1 MRLFGDSLK
10 KLETSLTRTR
20 QSFFGRIGSLFGT
33 DEVTDALWDELEEL
47 LIQADVGVNTT
58 VALVEEVRDRVR
70 RERVRE
76 AAGVFVILK
85 EEMVRAFP
93 ADDLPA
99 LPVAPDLALVLVV
112 GVNGVG
118 KTTSI
123 AKLGRFYQRQGR
135 QVVLAAG
142 DTFRAAAIEQLQ
154 VWGER
159 AGAPVIAGKPGGD
172 PGAVVFDAI
181 TSCRARG
188 QDLLIVDTAGR
199 LHTKFN
205 LMEELKKIR
214 RVVRK
219 QIPDGPH
226 ATLLVI
232 DATTGQNA
240 LAQAEH
246 FTRAVDV
253 TGVVLAKLDGT
264 AKGGMAFAIARELGL
279 PIQFVGTGETLDDLA
294 PFDAAAFVEALFA

>member
-1 MRLFGDSLK
+1 MRLFGDNLK

-20 QSFFGRIGSLFGT
+20 QSFFGRIGGLFGT
-33 DEVTDALWDELEEL
+33 GEVTDELWDELEEL

-58 VALVEEVRDRVR
+58 MALVEEVRDRVR

-76 AAGVFVILK
+76 AANVLTILK
-85 EEMVRAFP
+85 EEMVQAFP
-93 ADDLPA
+93 ANGLPTLPA
-99 LPVAPDLALVLVV
+99 APDLALVLVV

-123 AKLGRFYQRQGR
+123 AKLGRFYQDQGR
-135 QVVLAAG
+135 QVALAAS

-154 VWGER
+154 IWGER
-159 AGAPVIAGKPGGD
+159 LDAPVIAGRPGGD

-188 QDLLIVDTAGR
+188 RDLLIVDTAGR

-214 RVVRK
+214 RVIEK
-219 QIPDGPH
+219 QMPDGPH

-246 FTRAVDV
+246 FMRAVDV

-264 AKGGMAFAIARELGL
+264 ARGGMAFAIARELGL

-294 PFDAAAFVEALFA
+294 PFDAVAYVEALFA

>member
-1 MRLFGDSLK
+1 MRLFGESLK
-10 KLETSLTRTR
+10 KLEDSLTRTR

-33 DEVTDALWDELEEL
+33 GEVTDALWDELEEL
-47 LIQADVGVNTT
+47 LIRADVGVNTT
-58 VALVEEVRDRVR
+58 LELVQQVRERVR

-76 AAGVFVILK
+76 AAGVLAILK

-93 ADDLPA
+93 PTELPVLPA
-99 LPVAPDLALVLVV
+99 APDLALLLVV

-135 QVVLAAG
+135 RVALAAG

-154 VWGER
+154 VWGQR
-159 AGAPVIAGKPGGD
+159 VGAPVIAGQPGSD

-181 TSCRARG
+181 AACRSRG

-214 RVVRK
+214 RVVQK
-219 QIPDGPH
+219 QIPAGPH

-246 FTRAVDV
+246 FTKAVDV

>member
-1 MRLFGDSLK
+1 MRLFGESLK
-10 KLETSLTRTR
+10 KLEDSLTRTR

-33 DEVTDALWDELEEL
+33 GEVTDALWDELEEL
-47 LIQADVGVNTT
+47 LIRADVGVNTT
-58 VALVEEVRDRVR
+58 LELVQQVRERVR

-76 AAGVFVILK
+76 AAGVLAILK

-93 ADDLPA
+93 PTELPVLPA
-99 LPVAPDLALVLVV
+99 APNLALMLVV

-135 QVVLAAG
+135 RVALAAG

-154 VWGER
+154 VWGQR
-159 AGAPVIAGKPGGD
+159 VGAPVIAGQPGSD

-181 TSCRARG
+181 AACRSRG

-214 RVVRK
+214 RVVQK
-219 QIPDGPH
+219 QIPAGPH

-246 FTRAVDV
+246 FTKAVDV

>member
-1 MRLFGDSLK
+1 
-10 KLETSLTRTR
+10 
-20 QSFFGRIGSLFGT
+20 T
-33 DEVTDALWDELEEL
+33 DELWDELEEL

-58 VALVEEVRDRVR
+58 VALVQEVRDRTR

-85 EEMVRAFP
+85 EEMVKAFP
-93 ADDLPA
+93 TSGPPA
-99 LPVAPDLALVLVV
+99 LPAAPDLAVVLVV

-123 AKLGRFYQRQGR
+123 AKLGRFYQNQGR

-154 VWGER
+154 VWGGR
-159 AGAPVIAGKPGGD
+159 LGVPVIAGKPGGD
-172 PGAVVFDAI
+172 PGAVAFDAVA
-181 TSCRARG
+181 SCLARG

-205 LMEELKKIR
+205 LMEELKKVR
-214 RVVRK
+214 RVVQK
-219 QIPDGPH
+219 QLPNAPH

-246 FTRAVDV
+246 FARAVDV

-264 AKGGMAFAIARELGL
+264 AKGGMAFAIAREMGL

-294 PFDAAAFVEALFA
+294 PFDAATYVEALFA

>member
-10 KLETSLTRTR
+10 KLEHSLTRTR
-20 QSFFGRIGSLFGT
+20 QSFFGRIGGLFGAG
-33 DEVTDALWDELEEL
+33 EVTDELWDELEEL

-76 AAGVFVILK
+76 AAGMFAILK
-85 EEMVRAFP
+85 EEMVQAFP
-93 ADDLPA
+93 ANGLPTLPA
-99 LPVAPDLALVLVV
+99 APDLALVLVV

-123 AKLGRFYQRQGR
+123 AKLGRFYQDQGR
-135 QVVLAAG
+135 QVALAAS

-154 VWGER
+154 IWGER
-159 AGAPVIAGKPGGD
+159 LDAPVIAGRPGGD

-188 QDLLIVDTAGR
+188 RDLLIVDTAGR

-214 RVVRK
+214 RVIEK
-219 QIPDGPH
+219 QMPDGPH

-246 FTRAVDV
+246 FMRAVDV

-264 AKGGMAFAIARELGL
+264 ARGGMAFAIARELGL

-294 PFDAAAFVEALFA
+294 PFDAVAYVEALFA

>member
-1 MRLFGDSLK
+1 MRLFGESLK
-10 KLETSLTRTR
+10 KLEDSLTRTR

-33 DEVTDALWDELEEL
+33 GEVTDALWDELEEL
-47 LIQADVGVNTT
+47 LIRADVGVNTT
-58 VALVEEVRDRVR
+58 LELVQQVRERVR

-76 AAGVFVILK
+76 AAGVLAILK

-93 ADDLPA
+93 PTELPVLPA
-99 LPVAPDLALVLVV
+99 APDLALLLVV

-123 AKLGRFYQRQGR
+123 AKLGRFYQQQGR
-135 QVVLAAG
+135 RVALAAG

-154 VWGER
+154 VWGQR
-159 AGAPVIAGKPGGD
+159 IGAPVIAGQPGSD

-181 TSCRARG
+181 AACRSRG

-214 RVVRK
+214 RVVQK
-219 QIPDGPH
+219 QIPAGPH

-246 FTRAVDV
+246 FTKAVDV

>member
-10 KLETSLTRTR
+10 KLENSLTRTR
-20 QSFFGRIGSLFGT
+20 QSFFGRIGDLFGT
-33 DEVTDALWDELEEL
+33 GEVTDELWDELEEL
-47 LIQADVGVNTT
+47 LIQADVGINTT

-76 AAGVFVILK
+76 AAGVLAILK
-85 EEMVRAFP
+85 EEMVQAFP
-93 ADDLPA
+93 ANGLPVLPA
-99 LPVAPDLALVLVV
+99 APDLALVLVV

-135 QVVLAAG
+135 QVTLAAG

-159 AGAPVIAGKPGGD
+159 LDAPVIAGRPGGD

-188 QDLLIVDTAGR
+188 RDLLIVDTAGR

-214 RVVRK
+214 RVIRK
-219 QIPDGPH
+219 QVPDGPH
-226 ATLLVI
+226 AALLVI

-264 AKGGMAFAIARELGL
+264 ARGGMAFAIARELGL

-294 PFDAAAFVEALFA
+294 PFDAATYVEALFA

>member
-1 MRLFGDSLK
+1 MRLFGESLK
-10 KLETSLTRTR
+10 KLEDSLTRTR

-33 DEVTDALWDELEEL
+33 GEVTDALWDELEEL
-47 LIQADVGVNTT
+47 LIRADVGVNTT
-58 VALVEEVRDRVR
+58 LELVQQVRERVR

-76 AAGVFVILK
+76 AAGVLAILK

-93 ADDLPA
+93 PTELPVLPA
-99 LPVAPDLALVLVV
+99 APNLALMLVV

-123 AKLGRFYQRQGR
+123 AKLGRFYQQQGR
-135 QVVLAAG
+135 RVALAAG

-154 VWGER
+154 VWGQR
-159 AGAPVIAGKPGGD
+159 VGAPVIAGQPGSD

-181 TSCRARG
+181 AACRSRG

-214 RVVRK
+214 RVVQK
-219 QIPDGPH
+219 QIPAGPH

-246 FTRAVDV
+246 FTKAVDV

>member
-1 MRLFGDSLK
+1 MRLFGESLK
-10 KLETSLTRTR
+10 KLEDSLTRTR

-33 DEVTDALWDELEEL
+33 GEVTDALWDELEEL
-47 LIQADVGVNTT
+47 LIRADVGVNTT
-58 VALVEEVRDRVR
+58 LELVQQVRERVR

-76 AAGVFVILK
+76 AAGVLAILK

-93 ADDLPA
+93 PTELPVLPA
-99 LPVAPDLALVLVV
+99 APDLALLLVV

-123 AKLGRFYQRQGR
+123 AKLGRFYQQQGR
-135 QVVLAAG
+135 RVALAAG

-154 VWGER
+154 VWGQR
-159 AGAPVIAGKPGGD
+159 VGAPVIAGQPGSD

-181 TSCRARG
+181 AACRSRG

-214 RVVRK
+214 RVVQK
-219 QIPDGPH
+219 QIPAGPH

-246 FTRAVDV
+246 FTKAVDV

>member
-1 MRLFGDSLK
+1 MRLFGESLK
-10 KLETSLTRTR
+10 KLEDSLTRTR

-33 DEVTDALWDELEEL
+33 GEVTDALWDELEEL
-47 LIQADVGVNTT
+47 LIRADVGVNTT
-58 VALVEEVRDRVR
+58 LELVQQVRERVR

-76 AAGVFVILK
+76 AAGVLAILK

-93 ADDLPA
+93 PTELPVLPA
-99 LPVAPDLALVLVV
+99 APDLALMLVV

-123 AKLGRFYQRQGR
+123 AKLGRFYQQQGR
-135 QVVLAAG
+135 RVALAAG

-154 VWGER
+154 VWGQR
-159 AGAPVIAGKPGGD
+159 IGAPVIAGQPGSD

-181 TSCRARG
+181 AACRSRG

-214 RVVRK
+214 RVVQK
-219 QIPDGPH
+219 QIPAGPH

-246 FTRAVDV
+246 FTKAVDV

>member
-1 MRLFGDSLK
+1 MRLFGDNLK
-10 KLETSLTRTR
+10 KLERGLARTR
-20 QSFFGRIGSLFGT
+20 QSFFGRIGSLFGAG
-33 DEVTDALWDELEEL
+33 EVTDELWDELEEL
-47 LIQADVGVNTT
+47 LIRADVGVNTT
-58 VALVEEVRDRVR
+58 TSLVEEVRDRAR
-70 RERVRE
+70 RERVRQ
-76 AAGVFVILK
+76 AADVLAILK

-93 ADDLPA
+93 ANGLPVLPA
-99 LPVAPDLALVLVV
+99 APDLALVLVV

-135 QVVLAAG
+135 QVALVAG

-154 VWGER
+154 AWGQR
-159 AGAPVIAGKPGGD
+159 VGAPVIAGQPGGD

-188 QDLLIVDTAGR
+188 LDLLIVDTAGR

-205 LMEELKKIR
+205 LMEELKKVR
-214 RVVRK
+214 RVIQK
-219 QIPDGPH
+219 QVPDGPH

-246 FTRAVDV
+246 FTKAVDV

-279 PIQFVGTGETLDDLA
+279 PIQFVGTGETLEDLA
-294 PFDAAAFVEALFA
+294 PFEAAAFVEALFA